1 MSSDAETRKLL
12 FKIATAYYEDGL
24 TQEQIGKRFS
34 LSRVKVSRMLRQARE
49 ERIVQINVLP
59 PQDSNVRLERRLERE
74 YGLDEAIVV
83 STSDH
88 NRATVV
94 RELGPAAAD
103 CLVRSLSDAQ
113 VLALTW
119 GTTLLAVVDALPVR
133 DWPEMKVVQML
144 GGLGQPE
151 ADVYG
156 ADLVQRTARAFGAR
170 PRLLL
175 SPGIV
180 SSKLVRDALL
190 TDPQISDTLALG
202 ARADVALVG
211 IGRPT
216 PNSVVMRAGILSP
229 VELAQLHALGAVG
242 DIALRFFDAHGR
254 PVEHEICDRIVGLDL
269 DQIRQI
275 PRVIGVAGGEAK
287 SQVIRA
293 ALIGRLVHVLVTDEL
308 TAARLLDD

>member
-103 CLVRSLSDAQ
+103 CLVRS
-113 VLALTW
+113 
-119 GTTLLAVVDALPVR
+119 
-133 DWPEMKVVQML
+133 
-144 GGLGQPE
+144 
-151 ADVYG
+151 YG
-156 ADLVQRTARAFGAR
+156 ASTSSSRSAIRTR
-170 PRLLL
+170 
-175 SPGIV
+175 S
-180 SSKLVRDALL
+180 
-190 TDPQISDTLALG
+190 T
-202 ARADVALVG
+202 
-211 IGRPT
+211 
-216 PNSVVMRAGILSP
+216 
-229 VELAQLHALGAVG
+229 
-242 DIALRFFDAHGR
+242 
-254 PVEHEICDRIVGLDL
+254 
-269 DQIRQI
+269 
-275 PRVIGVAGGEAK
+275 
-287 SQVIRA
+287 
-293 ALIGRLVHVLVTDEL
+293 
-308 TAARLLDD
+308 